1 MFYFK
6 PILHPGVATCSYET
20 SFLRQISGRLPTT
33 ISIIRTV
40 AGFALPVRCTIVQ
53 GVSIGSCSYIDLC
66 QDFMQDALGFLL
78 DHGID
83 FNCPFDIPVK
93 SVETSFDHEIPDL
106 STSIVPFL
114 ASGDFD
120 VTITVNNS
128 SNQHIA
134 CMRLKYTIQKQ

>member
-6 PILHPGVATCSYET
+6 PILHPGVATFSYET
-20 SFLRQISGRLPTT
+20 SFLRPVSGRLPTT
-33 ISIIRTV
+33 FNIIRTV
-40 AGFALPVRCTIVQ
+40 AGLSLPVRCTI
-53 GVSIGSCSYIDLC
+53 GFGFYFGSCSYPDLC
-66 QDFMQDALGFLL
+66 QDFMQDVLGFLL